1 MPVPDSTP
9 ADRPAGD
16 ADLVPVFETTEA
28 DLLPLAVTALEQ
40 AGIEHAVQNRG
51 ISDQILG
58 HRSSM
63 TVGET
68 DAPLLI
74 VVRAEDEPR
83 ALDALRE
90 LSASLLTPS
99 FAKAT
104 EGKPEGAAAPVTQ
117 STFASDNAATTGDV
131 EITEAE
137 SGTHVGRLTPSQFD
151 SLAAHL
157 EMESTSDDDYYID
170 EATVAMLEDK
180 GADPVAVA
188 LLRRALAGRSDV
200 TIRWRR

>member
-1 MPVPDSTP
+1 MPIPDSTRD
-9 ADRPAGD
+9 DRPAAD

-28 DLLPLAVTALEQ
+28 ALLPLASSALEQ
-40 AGIEHAVQNRG
+40 AGVEHAVQNRG
-51 ISDQILG
+51 VSDQILG

-68 DAPLLI
+68 EAPLLI
-74 VVRAEDEPR
+74 VVRAEDESR
-83 ALDALRE
+83 ARDALRE
-90 LSASLLTPS
+90 LSTSLITPPV
-99 FAKAT
+99 AT
-104 EGKPEGAAAPVTQ
+104 AAAPVTR
-117 STFASDNAATTGDV
+117 STFAPENGTPSADV

-137 SGTHVGRLTPSQFD
+137 SGAHIGRLTPSQFD

-157 EMESTSDDDYYID
+157 EMESTTDDDYYID
-170 EATVAMLEDK
+170 EATMAMLEDK
-180 GADPVAVA
+180 GADPAAVA

>member
-1 MPVPDSTP
+1 MTIPDSTP
-9 ADRPAGD
+9 DDKLAGD
-16 ADLVPVFETTEA
+16 ADLVPVFETTES

-68 DAPLLI
+68 DAPLQIL
-74 VVRAEDEPR
+74 VRAEDEPR
-83 ALDALRE
+83 ARAALRE
-90 LSASLLTPS
+90 LSASLLTPPDS
-99 FAKAT
+99 
-104 EGKPEGAAAPVTQ
+104 PAAAAVTR
-117 STFASDNAATTGDV
+117 STYTSENGARSGDV
-131 EITEAE
+131 EITDAE
-137 SGTHVGRLTPSQFD
+137 SGARVGRLTASQFD
-151 SLAAHL
+151 SLAVHL

-170 EATVAMLEDK
+170 EATVAMLEEK
-180 GADPVAVA
+180 GADPAAVA
-188 LLRRALAGRSDV
+188 LLGRALAGRSDV

>member
-1 MPVPDSTP
+1 MD
-9 ADRPAGD
+9 D

-28 DLLPLAVTALEQ
+28 DLLPLASSALEQ
-40 AGIEHAVQNRG
+40 AGIEHSVQNRG

-68 DAPLLI
+68 GAPLLI
-74 VVRAEDEPR
+74 VVRAEDETR
-83 ALDALRE
+83 AREALSD

-99 FAKAT
+99 VAEAT
-104 EGKPEGAAAPVTQ
+104 EGEPVGAA
-117 STFASDNAATTGDV
+117 V

-151 SLAAHL
+151 SLAVHL
-157 EMESTSDDDYYID
+157 ELESTSDDDYYID
-170 EATVAMLEDK
+170 EATVAMLEEK
-180 GADPVAVA
+180 GADPAAVA
-188 LLRRALAGRSDV
+188 LLRGALAGRSDV